1 MTRTQANRVPRSQAQ
16 RVPRSQAQR
25 RASTQGKILDAT
37 VEALVHHGY
46 AGAST
51 TAICK
56 RAGVS
61 QGALFRYW
69 PTKGDLLA
77 DAAEHLLQR
86 VTVAYEEAFAGR
98 GGVGAREALEKL
110 WDTYR
115 LPDLQAAVE
124 LYVAARTD
132 PDLAAALARI
142 EPAHRA
148 NLHRIACEVI
158 DPALVGLPG
167 FSDFVELA
175 LAAVQGA
182 AMSAAVVDTSQE
194 VVLGALEQ
202 VIALLTTR

>member
-1 MTRTQANRVPRSQAQ
+1 MTRTQAE
-16 RVPRSQAQR
+16 R
-25 RASTQGKILDAT
+25 RASTQAKILDAT
-37 VEALVHHGY
+37 VEALVAVGY
-46 AGAST
+46 AGTST
-51 TAICK
+51 TEICK

-69 PTKGDLLA
+69 ATKGELLA
-77 DAAEHLLQR
+77 DAAAHLLGR
-86 VTVAYEEAFAGR
+86 VTTAYEQAFTGR
-98 GGVGAREALEKL
+98 GGVGAREALEGL
-110 WDTYR
+110 WETYR

-148 NLHRIACEVI
+148 NLHRIALSVL
-158 DPALVGLPG
+158 DPALVALPG
-167 FSDFVELA
+167 FASFVELA

-182 AMSAAVVDTSQE
+182 AMSAAVVDTSHD

-202 VIALLTTR
+202 VVHLLTATTAP

>member
-1 MTRTQANRVPRSQAQ
+1 VTKPPAPT
-16 RVPRSQAQR
+16 QAQR
-25 RASTQGKILDAT
+25 RASTQAKILDAT
-37 VEALVHHGY
+37 VDALVHVGY

-51 TAICK
+51 TEICK

-69 PTKGDLLA
+69 PTKGELLA
-77 DAAEHLLQR
+77 DAAQHLLNR
-86 VTVAYEEAFAGR
+86 VTEAYEQAFAGR
-98 GGVGAREALEKL
+98 GGVGAREALEGL
-110 WDTYR
+110 WETYR

-148 NLHRIACEVI
+148 NLHRIAVRVI
-158 DPALVGLPG
+158 DPALVALPG
-167 FSDFVELA
+167 FPDFVELA

-182 AMSAAVVDTSQE
+182 AMSAAVVDTSHD

-202 VIALLTTR
+202 VVTLLAPT

>member
-1 MTRTQANRVPRSQAQ
+1 MTRPPAPQT
-16 RVPRSQAQR
+16 QAQR
-25 RASTQGKILDAT
+25 RASTQAKLLDAT
-37 VEALVHHGY
+37 VEALVAVGY

-51 TAICK
+51 PEICR

-69 PTKGDLLA
+69 PTKAELLA
-77 DAAEHLLQR
+77 EAAAHLLGR
-86 VTVAYEEAFAGR
+86 VTQAYEQAFEGR
-98 GGVGAREALEKL
+98 GGVSAREALEAL
-110 WDTYR
+110 WETYR

-132 PDLAAALARI
+132 PDLAAALRLI

-148 NLHRIACEVI
+148 NLQRIAAQVV

-167 FSDFVELA
+167 FASFVELA

-182 AMSAAVVDTSQE
+182 SIGAAVLDTKHDAI
-194 VVLGALEQ
+194 LDALEQ
-202 VIALLTTR
+202 MVQLLVGR

>member
-1 MTRTQANRVPRSQAQ
+1 VTRTQAE
-16 RVPRSQAQR
+16 R
-25 RASTQGKILDAT
+25 RASTQAKILDAT
-37 VEALVHHGY
+37 VEALVHVGY

-51 TAICK
+51 TEICK

-69 PTKGDLLA
+69 PTKGELLA
-77 DAAEHLLQR
+77 DAAKHLLGR
-86 VTVAYEEAFAGR
+86 VTTAYEQTFAGR
-98 GGVGAREALEKL
+98 GGVGAREALEGL
-110 WDTYR
+110 WETFR

-142 EPAHRA
+142 EPDHRR
-148 NLHRIACEVI
+148 NLHRIAVEVL
-158 DPALVGLPG
+158 DPALVALPG
-167 FSDFVELA
+167 FADFVELA

-182 AMSAAVVDTSQE
+182 AMSAAVVDTSHD

-202 VIALLTTR
+202 VVNLLDPR

>member
-1 MTRTQANRVPRSQAQ
+1 MTRTQAE
-16 RVPRSQAQR
+16 R
-25 RASTQGKILDAT
+25 RASTQVKILDAT
-37 VEALVHHGY
+37 VDALVHVGY

-51 TAICK
+51 TEICK

-69 PTKGDLLA
+69 PTKGELLA
-77 DAAEHLLQR
+77 DAAKHLLGR
-86 VTVAYEEAFAGR
+86 VTTAYEQAFAGR
-98 GGVGAREALEKL
+98 GGVGAREALEGL
-110 WDTYR
+110 WETYR

-142 EPAHRA
+142 EPDHRR
-148 NLHRIACEVI
+148 NLHRIAVEVL
-158 DPALVGLPG
+158 DPALVALPG
-167 FSDFVELA
+167 FADFVELA

-182 AMSAAVVDTSQE
+182 AMSAAVVDTSHD

-202 VIALLTTR
+202 VVNLLDPR

>member
-1 MTRTQANRVPRSQAQ
+1 MTQAE
-16 RVPRSQAQR
+16 R
-25 RASTQGKILDAT
+25 RASTQAKILDAT
-37 VEALVHHGY
+37 VEALVHDGY

-51 TAICK
+51 TVICR

-77 DAAEHLLQR
+77 DAAAHLLGR
-86 VTVAYEEAFAGR
+86 VTTAFEESF
-98 GGVGAREALEKL
+98 GGKNLSIREALEAL
-110 WDTYR
+110 WETYR
-115 LPDLQAAVE
+115 QPDLLAAVE

-148 NLHRIACEVI
+148 NLQRIATAVV
-158 DPALVGLPG
+158 DPALLAVPG
-167 FSDFVELA
+167 FASFVELA

-182 AMSAAVVDTSQE
+182 SIGAAVVDSSHD
-194 VVLGALEQ
+194 VILDALEG
-202 VIALLTTR
+202 LLPPAT

>member
-1 MTRTQANRVPRSQAQ
+1 MTRTQAE
-16 RVPRSQAQR
+16 R
-25 RASTQGKILDAT
+25 RASTQAKVLDAT
-37 VEALVHHGY
+37 VEALVHVGY

-51 TAICK
+51 TEICK

-69 PTKGDLLA
+69 PTKGELLA
-77 DAAEHLLQR
+77 DAAQHLLQR
-86 VTVAYEEAFAGR
+86 VTAAYEEAFAGR

-110 WDTYR
+110 WETYR

-148 NLHRIACEVI
+148 NLHRIALSVL
-158 DPALVGLPG
+158 DPELVALPG
-167 FSDFVELA
+167 FAAFVELA

-182 AMSAAVVDTSQE
+182 AMSAAVVDTSHD

-202 VIALLTTR
+202 VVNLLTPT

>member
-1 MTRTQANRVPRSQAQ
+1 MTRTQAE
-16 RVPRSQAQR
+16 R
-25 RASTQGKILDAT
+25 RATTQAKVLDAT
-37 VEALVHHGY
+37 VEALVAVGY
-46 AGAST
+46 AGT
-51 TAICK
+51 TTPEICR

-77 DAAEHLLQR
+77 AAAGHLLGR
-86 VTVAYEEAFAGR
+86 VTTTYEQTFAGR
-98 GGVGAREALEKL
+98 GGASAREALDAL

-115 LPDLQAAVE
+115 QPDLQAAVE

-148 NLHRIACEVI
+148 NLQRIAVSVV
-158 DPALVGLPG
+158 DPALVALPQ
-167 FSDFVELA
+167 FALFVELA

-182 AMSAAVVDTSQE
+182 SIGAAVVDTSKE
-194 VVLGALEQ
+194 AVLGALEQ
-202 VIALLTTR
+202 IVELLSPS

>member
-1 MTRTQANRVPRSQAQ
+1 MTQTQAE
-16 RVPRSQAQR
+16 R

-37 VEALVHHGY
+37 IEALVAVGY

-51 TAICK
+51 PEICR

-77 DAAEHLLQR
+77 DAAAHLLGR
-86 VTVAYEEAFAGR
+86 VTTAYEQAFSGR
-98 GGVGAREALEKL
+98 NVGVREALEVL
-110 WDTYR
+110 WSTYR
-115 LPDLQAAVE
+115 QPDLAAALE

-132 PDLAAALARI
+132 ADLAAALARI

-148 NLHRIACEVI
+148 NLQRIAIAVL
-158 DPALVGLPG
+158 DPGLVEIEG
-167 FSDFVELA
+167 FAAFVELA

-182 AMSAAVVDTSQE
+182 SIGTAVADTSHDA
-194 VVLGALEQ
+194 VLDTLEAMAQ
-202 VIALLTTR
+202 VLTAR